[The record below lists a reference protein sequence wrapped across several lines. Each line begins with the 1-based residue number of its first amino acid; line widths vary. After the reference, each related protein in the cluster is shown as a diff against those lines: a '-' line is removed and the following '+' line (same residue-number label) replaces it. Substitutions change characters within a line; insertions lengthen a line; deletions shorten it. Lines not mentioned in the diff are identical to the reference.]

1 MLKTSVLLD
10 YLMRDAERMKEADG
24 KKNLSAN
31 YFFMAV
37 LRLAA
42 KVRRGELP
50 EELGDAITLRELD
63 TIVQFLDRNGID
75 CESVL
80 ADMSDMLHD
89 EEYNTIMDEARF
101 KNQQTHEAPAL
112 AKQAGMRV
120 LDACLYLDMIL
131 REPTFAIRRSLEK
144 ALADKPEPQP
154 EPSLEDLTNAF
165 NIKSE
170 DESDAQK
177 ESDGDVVIAK
187 HGAAPEQPEADGEE
201 LVFSKDGKTPEVQDD
216 EEEIVFSKDGKT
228 PRAQADGEKEVEI
241 PVQPS
246 EDAPAED
253 EGEFQGFVKGGKASD
268 LSFDD
273 LAGGLGSTPD
283 LSAQPEPKTRPEPLG
298 KQGLANTVAQ
308 TREIQQTLLSN
319 IFGQDHAVNAFVSGY
334 FQAEIATHSK
344 NRSEKP
350 RATFLFAGPPGVGK
364 TFLAESAAKALGLP
378 FQRFDMSEYSDMDA
392 VVKFSGMDRSYGAGK
407 PGNVTGFVH
416 QNPKSVLLFDEIEK
430 ANPRVIY
437 LFLQLLDAGRLKD
450 DNMGVEVKFDQTII
464 ILTTNAGKNL
474 YEDTTVTNLSAIPRK
489 TVLKALATDINP
501 MTGAPLFPAAI
512 CSRFAS
518 GNVIMFNHLGAHELH
533 TIAKRELEKSASAF
547 AESTGIGVDIDDK
560 VATAI
565 LLSEGGHADART
577 VRGRSAAFFHEE
589 LYELLRLM
597 SSDVDAVG
605 KLDSVKVDVSLEKN
619 DAEMVGLFVNK
630 TRPEVLIF
638 ASPDKLEACAARLP
652 GVTCHLASEVDAA
665 KDMLFQ
671 YDVAAVLCDIHY
683 GSDPADKQLL
693 NLEDMESKGHDFLS
707 YVLASSSVPTYL
719 LQNRE
724 GEISQEEY
732 LSFVQSGV
740 RDILTINTKPK
751 SRFEREVVE
760 KCDIAYRQGNMRK
773 LAKENKV
780 LAYKTSQTLSK
791 SRKSA
796 KICLF
801 GFKLVLAADAED
813 SKSILDS
820 VAKPNLHFKDV
831 IGATDAKQ
839 ELLYFVEYLKN
850 PVKYLRKGMRPPKG
864 VLLYGPPGT
873 GKTMLAKA
881 MAGESDITFLAAEGN
896 QFLKKY
902 VGEGPETV
910 HKLFQTARKYA
921 PAILFVDEIDAI
933 GKDRNA
939 QGDHDV
945 TSDILTAFLTEMDGF
960 HADPTRPVFVLA
972 ATNYSVDPGKGKSL
986 DPALLRRFDRRLYVD
1001 LPNKEE
1007 RRQYLELK
1015 LKQHPAVVLSP
1026 EQIDNIA
1033 MRSTGMSLAELEGV
1047 FEMAL
1052 RATIRS
1058 ESGVVTDA
1066 EFEEAFETFNSGEKK
1081 TWSPETLERTAR
1093 HEAGHALLCWLSG
1106 DKPSYLTIVARG
1118 DHGGYMQHADNEG
1131 KMLYTR
1137 AELRSRIVTSLAG
1150 RAAEIV
1156 YYGDEDGIS
1165 TGASGDLQNA
1175 TRTAENMI
1183 CYYGMDTSVGMSFV
1197 DVRSADAAY
1206 VGSIRARVNEILE
1219 ECMKEAIRTIHHN
1232 REAIDALVEA
1242 LLTNNHL
1249 KGNEIDEILQ
1259 SKVRS

>member
-1 MLKTSVLLD
+1 MLKKSVLLD
-10 YLMRDAERMKEADG
+10 YLMRDAERMKDADG

-42 KVRRGELP
+42 KVKRGELP
-50 EELGDAITLRELD
+50 EELGDAMTLRELD

-75 CESVL
+75 CDSVL
-80 ADMSDMLHD
+80 ADMTEMLHD
-89 EEYNTIMDEARF
+89 EEYNTLMDEARF

-112 AKQAGMRV
+112 AEQAGISV

-131 REPTFAIRRSLEK
+131 REPTFAIRRSLEN
-144 ALADKPEPQP
+144 AISDKPEPRP
-154 EPSLEDLTNAF
+154 ESSLEDLASAF
-165 NIKSE
+165 NKKSE
-170 DESDAQK
+170 AADAGKQTESD
-177 ESDGDVVIAK
+177 EDFVITK
-187 HGAAPEQPEADGEE
+187 QGAASEQTETDEEPIFSKGDKARSTETDQDEEPAFSKDAKSGSSEADGD
-201 LVFSKDGKTPEVQDD
+201 KDFVIPAQPE
-216 EEEIVFSKDGKT
+216 
-228 PRAQADGEKEVEI
+228 QADE
-241 PVQPS
+241 Q
-246 EDAPAED
+246 D
-253 EGEFQGFVKGGKASD
+253 EGEFRGFVKGGKATD
-268 LSFDD
+268 LSFED
-273 LAGGLGSTPD
+273 LAGGMGSNPD
-283 LSAQPEPKTRPEPLG
+283 LAAQPEPEPLG

-392 VVKFSGMDRSYGAGK
+392 VVKFSGMDRSYGSGK

-416 QNPKSVLLFDEIEK
+416 KNPKSVLLFDEIEK
-430 ANPRVIY
+430 ANSRVIY

-474 YEDTTVTNLSAIPRK
+474 YEDTGLTNLSAIPRK
-489 TVLKALATDINP
+489 TVLKALATDAHP
-501 MTGAPLFPAAI
+501 LTGAPLFPAAI

-518 GNVIMFNHLGAHELH
+518 GNVIMFNHLGANELH
-533 TIAKRELEKSASAF
+533 TIAKRELEKSAGAF
-547 AESTGIGVDIDDK
+547 AESTGIRVDIDDK

-597 SSDVDAVG
+597 GSDADAVG
-605 KLDSVKVDVSLEKN
+605 KLDTVKVDVSLEKN

-638 ASPDKLEACAARLP
+638 AAPDKLEACAARLP
-652 GVTCHLASEVDAA
+652 GVICHLASEVDVA

-671 YDVAAVLCDIHY
+671 HDVAAVLCDIHH

-693 NLEDMESKGHDFLS
+693 NLEDVESKGHDFLS
-707 YVLASSSVPTYL
+707 YVLTNSSVPTYL

-751 SRFEREVVE
+751 SRFEREVAE

-831 IGATDAKQ
+831 IGAQDAKQ

-881 MAGESDITFLAAEGN
+881 MAGESDVTFLAAEGN

-902 VGEGPETV
+902 VGEGPEAV

-933 GKDRNA
+933 GKDRNS

-1015 LKQHPAVVLSP
+1015 LGQNPAVVLSP
-1026 EQIDNIA
+1026 EQLDNIA

-1052 RATIRS
+1052 RAAIRS

-1106 DKPSYLTIVARG
+1106 DKPSYLTVVARG

-1137 AELRSRIVTSLAG
+1137 SELRGRIITSLAG

-1183 CYYGMDTSVGMSFV
+1183 CYYGMDDSVGMSFV

-1206 VGSIRARVNEILE
+1206 VGSIRARVNEILA
-1219 ECMKEAIRTIHHN
+1219 ECMQEAIRTIHQN

-1242 LLTNNHL
+1242 LLSRNHL

-1259 SKVRS
+1259 SKIHN